1 MSFCLVLSYFIK
13 IYYHIPFCHEDL
25 NSLKYFLLYET
36 VFLKMLVSDKMI
48 SFYQNVNQ
56 HTAFFSK
63 KSLAMKKIS
72 VELNNVLGG
81 KLSYIL
87 AQGP

>member
-1 MSFCLVLSYFIK
+1 
-13 IYYHIPFCHEDL
+13 
-25 NSLKYFLLYET
+25 
-36 VFLKMLVSDKMI
+36 MLVSDKMI

-56 HTAFFSK
+56 PTAFFTK

-72 VELNNVLGG
+72 AELNNVLGG

-87 AQGP
+87 AQAP